1 MVKELRK
8 MKVDFN
14 RVGWYQST
22 YLGSYCTR
30 DTIAHQFD
38 FQAAEPSSVLII
50 YDSVRTSLGQ
60 LSIKALRLTDAFMAA
75 YKKGRMALDG

>member
-1 MVKELRK
+1 

-30 DTIAHQFD
+30 DTIAHQVE
-38 FQAAEPSSVLII
+38 FQDAVPSAVLII